1 MRVTSRPGIPGV
13 PNPANEPTP
22 PGRPVRDEPW
32 WVRDL
37 RRVAAVTT
45 AGATV
50 GLVVVGLGTR
60 LAMFVLAMLNPQL
73 HGRVS
78 DDGFVMGQFDLG
90 ATALLIG
97 FGIVVGVTGG
107 LLLLALRPLRFGP
120 EWFHTTA
127 MVVGPAVVAAAV
139 LVHTGGVDFT
149 VPEPRWLP
157 IALFTGLPL
166 LASYALV
173 GIGEAWLD
181 RSSWFRKGSRWRTL
195 PALGVVVVGPL
206 LVLVVVVAG
215 LRALHQTSDTGEAV
229 LGHSAVAWTG
239 RVLAAA
245 VVAVALV
252 DLLRDVATL
261 L

>member
-1 MRVTSRPGIPGV
+1 MTPPPGIPGV
-13 PNPANEPTP
+13 PNPANDPTP

-45 AGATV
+45 AGGIV
-50 GLVVVGLGTR
+50 GLVIVGIGGR
-60 LAMFVLAMLNPQL
+60 LAMLVLSALNPQL

-78 DDGFVMGQFDLG
+78 DDGFVMGRFDLVETVG
-90 ATALLIG
+90 LVG
-97 FGIVVGVTGG
+97 FGIVVGVAGG
-107 LLLLALRPLRFGP
+107 LLLLALRQLRSGVD
-120 EWFHTTA
+120 WLDTTA
-127 MVVGPAVVAAAV
+127 LVIGPAVVAAAV

-149 VPEPRWLP
+149 VPEPPSLT

-173 GIGEAWLD
+173 GMGEAWLD
-181 RSSWFRKGSRWRTL
+181 RSSWFRKGSRWRAL

-206 LVLVVVVAG
+206 LVLVLVAAG
-215 LRALHQTSDTGEAV
+215 ARALHQTSDTGEAI
-229 LGHSAVAWTG
+229 LGHPGVVWTG
-239 RVLAAA
+239 RVLVTA
-245 VVAVALV
+245 VFAVALV
-252 DLLRDVATL
+252 DLLRDVVTL